1 MLSSITNFVRRH
13 DIDYADV
20 MMMTLAFM
28 FMLPALTLAGYG
40 IYASIGFL
48 IGS

>member
-28 FMLPALTLAGYG
+28 FMLPALTLASYG
-40 IYASIGFL
+40 IYASIGIVF
-48 IGS
+48 GS